1 MQKFGTCTRLSK
13 GVRLGFQMQFA
24 VCLKRGGC
32 SWELSSTLSPSQKY
46 VDALVDGIHSYKFE
60 SFIHAVSQR
69 TSPTTSVNFNK
80 HTSINFSIGKYH

>member
-13 GVRLGFQMQFA
+13 GVRLGLQTQFA

-46 VDALVDGIHSYKFE
+46 VDALVDGTQVNGQKCKNTVQTILNKTVNVIHYQ
-60 SFIHAVSQR
+60 V
-69 TSPTTSVNFNK
+69 
-80 HTSINFSIGKYH
+80 IGSRIQDQS